1 MDHDTE
7 AGAQTFGD
15 LVRDYVRHPDDERL
29 HALRKAVTRSS
40 SFDPDLE
47 LHSAMA
53 PLLRR
58 GDHVNEWMVVSTC
71 NRVEIYG
78 EVATFHGA
86 VTQMSES
93 LCAATGL
100 DLEEVGD
107 SLYAHYEERAERL
120 P

>member
-1 MDHDTE
+1 MSLLVVGLSHRSAPVELLERATLSGDR
-7 AGAQTFGD
+7 GAQ
-15 LVRDYVRHPDDERL
+15 LDE
-29 HALRKAVTRSS
+29 A
-40 SFDPDLE
+40 
-47 LHSAMA
+47 
-53 PLLRR
+53 LRR